1 MQISKYRAGINFLI
15 FLPAFLLAQQNTISP
30 YSTYGIGAPQE
41 QGFSLNNS
49 LGGVGVA
56 LRTGNYLNPTNP
68 ASLSAI
74 NATVFDV
81 GITGTAI
88 YLTDNTLSQETFT
101 STLSYLSLGFPV
113 HRGVVISGG
122 LLPYSFKGFEVT
134 QNFDLSNGEN
144 NLVYNVNHSGS
155 GGLNRIYANIG
166 AELFKGFSLGATASV
181 IFGTIKNKRDAV
193 FSQPDV
199 LNRRDEYTY
208 TARDY
213 SYDFGVQYLTKV
225 LEKNLIFGATYCPES
240 NLRASYR
247 GATFTYDTSGDF
259 EYIRDT
265 TAMFYNP
272 RASNS
277 LVLPQSYAI
286 GLALEDHDKWFV
298 SGELDFKEW
307 SQMGL
312 FSDLDP
318 NLKDATQFKFGA
330 WWIPNAKDVHNYLN
344 IIQYRAGF
352 NYNTGQLSVSTLGT
366 NSSQT
371 DITDISLSLGLGL
384 PMKRSNTTANIG
396 IQIGKMGTTNDG
408 LIEENYIKFHL
419 AFTFNDKWFKQRK
432 ID

>member
-1 MQISKYRAGINFLI
+1 MQISKYRAGIISFV

-30 YSTYGIGAPQE
+30 YSSFGIGEPQE

-56 LRTGNYLNPTNP
+56 LRTNNYLNPINP

-74 NATVFDV
+74 NTTVFDA
-81 GITGTAI
+81 GITSTAI

-101 STLSYLSLGFPV
+101 SRLSYLSLGFPV

-122 LLPYSFKGFEVT
+122 LLPYSFKGFEVI
-134 QNFDLSNGEN
+134 QKVALSTNDG
-144 NLVYNVNHSGS
+144 NLLYDVNHSGS
-155 GGLNRIYANIG
+155 GGLNRVYANIG
-166 AELFKGFSLGATASV
+166 AELFKGFSLGATASM
-181 IFGTIKNKRDAV
+181 IFGTIKNKREAV
-193 FSQPDV
+193 FSQPDI

-213 SYDFGVQYLTKV
+213 TYDFGVQYLTKV
-225 LEKNLIFGATYCPES
+225 LEKKLIFGATYCPES
-240 NLRASYR
+240 NLRAWNR
-247 GATFTYDTSGDF
+247 GVTYTYDTSGDF

-265 TAMFYNP
+265 TEMFSSE
-272 RASNS
+272 SNG

-286 GLALEDHDKWFV
+286 GIAMEDHDKWFV

-307 SQMGL
+307 SQTIL

-330 WWIPNAKDVHNYLN
+330 WWIPNSKDVHNYLN

-366 NSSQT
+366 NNTQT

-384 PMKRSNTTANIG
+384 PMRRSNTTANVG
-396 IQIGKMGTTNDG
+396 IQIGKMGTTNND
-408 LIEENYIKFHL
+408 LIEEKYIKLNL